1 MRAEARVTLEGQTR
15 KARIMPA
22 TSPHHFSPRP
32 NRAHEI
38 PWMEW
43 EPEVFERAR
52 AEDKPVLLG
61 ISAVWCHWCHVMDET
76 TYSDQRVIDI
86 VSSRFVPV
94 RVDNDTRPDVNARY
108 NMGGWPTTV
117 FLAPDGE
124 ILAGLTYIPPDRM
137 VEMLNRVNEA
147 WYVDRDTIRERLE
160 QVRAER
166 ATRQQAEPGALGP
179 QVVRMIR
186 NEFDKAY
193 DEEFGGFGNEPKFP
207 QTDAIRLLIR
217 QHLRTNEREPL
228 DRARFTLRQMAG
240 GGMYDHVEGGF
251 FRYST
256 TRDWSVPHFEKM
268 SEDHGGLLLALAELA
283 LVSEEEHEVVLGIVE
298 PTIAYLDRTLSHR
311 EGGFFGSQ
319 DADEEYFSL
328 DAEGRAGRDAP
339 YVDPRV
345 YASWTAGLAR
355 GYLACGLALERRDWV
370 ERGRRAVDFLWS
382 QMRGGEAGM
391 YRYWDGEPHLLGMLG
406 DQGATLLALLDA
418 YEVTAEASYLDH
430 AQQLARITE
439 AHWRD
444 PGRGFWDTAS
454 GHDDTGLLS
463 IRTKPLAENSDIA
476 EAFMRLG
483 RLTHDERYLRTAE
496 DTLADF
502 AESYR
507 GYGTLAGRYGLAVDR
522 FLAPEAEVQV
532 VAGAQG
538 SEASQ
543 RAEGLR
549 QRALRLP
556 VATRTVQLLHPERDA
571 SMLYQ
576 LALPL
581 DREGVAYVCIGNV
594 CSAPVSHPEDLLAA
608 VEDALAAPA
617 F

>member
-1 MRAEARVTLEGQTR
+1 M
-15 KARIMPA
+15 A
-22 TSPHHFSPRP
+22 TSSLHHFSPRP

-38 PWMEW
+38 PWLEW
-43 EPEVFERAR
+43 GPEVFERAR

-117 FLAPDGE
+117 FLDPDGE

-160 QVRAER
+160 QVKAQR
-166 ATRQQAEPGALGP
+166 ATREQAAPGALDP
-179 QVVRMIR
+179 QIVRTVLR
-186 NEFDKAY
+186 EFEQAY
-193 DEEFGGFGNEPKFP
+193 DEQFGGFGNEPKFP

-217 QHLRTNEREPL
+217 HHLRTNESQPL
-228 DRARFTLRQMAG
+228 ERARFTLHQMAA

-283 LVSEEEHEVVLGIVE
+283 LVAEEEQEVALGIVE

-311 EGGFFGSQ
+311 DGGFFGSQ
-319 DADEEYFSL
+319 DADEEYFAL
-328 DAEGRAGRDAP
+328 DAAGRAEREAP
-339 YVDPRV
+339 FVDPRV

-355 GYLACGLALERRDWV
+355 GYLACGVAFERREWI
-370 ERGRRAVDFLWS
+370 ERGRRAIDFLWS
-382 QMRGGEAGM
+382 RMRAGEAGM

-418 YEVTAEASYLDH
+418 YEVTAEPSYLDH

-439 AHWRD
+439 AHWRE
-444 PGRGFWDTAS
+444 PGRGFWDTAG

-463 IRTKPLAENSDIA
+463 IRTKPLAENADVA

-522 FLAPEAEVQV
+522 LLSPEAEVQV
-532 VAGAQG
+532 VAGVEG

-543 RAEGLR
+543 RAEALR

-556 VATRTVQLLHPERDA
+556 VATRTVQRLDPARDS

-581 DREGVAYVCIGNV
+581 DREGVAYVCVGTV
-594 CSAPVSHPEDLLAA
+594 CSAPVAHPEDLLGA

>member
-1 MRAEARVTLEGQTR
+1 MAAS
-15 KARIMPA
+15 
-22 TSPHHFSPRP
+22 SPHHFSPRP

-43 EPEVFERAR
+43 GPEVFERAR

-86 VSSRFVPV
+86 VSSRFIPV
-94 RVDNDTRPDVNARY
+94 RVDNDIRPDVNARY
-108 NMGGWPTTV
+108 NMGGWPTTA
-117 FLAPDGE
+117 FLDPEGE

-160 QVRAER
+160 QVRAQR
-166 ATRQQAEPGALGP
+166 ASREQADPGTLGP
-179 QVVRMIR
+179 QIVRMIL
-186 NEFDKAY
+186 NEFDKSY

-217 QHLRTNEREPL
+217 QHLRSGERQPL
-228 DRARFTLRQMAG
+228 DRARFTLQQMAR

-256 TRDWSVPHFEKM
+256 TRDWTVPHFEKM

-283 LVSEEEHEVVLGIVE
+283 LVSEEEQDIASGIVE

-311 EGGFFGSQ
+311 EGGFAGSQ
-319 DADEEYFSL
+319 DADEEYFAL
-328 DAEGRAGRDAP
+328 DAAGRSEREAP
-339 YVDPRV
+339 FVDPRI

-355 GYLACGLALERRDWV
+355 GYLACGVAFERRDWV

-382 QMRGGEAGM
+382 QMRAGEAGM
-391 YRYWDGEPHLLGMLG
+391 YRYWDGQPHVLGMLG
-406 DQGATLLALLDA
+406 DQGATLLALLEA
-418 YEVTAEASYLDH
+418 HEVTAESHYLDH
-430 AQQLARITE
+430 AQQLARIVE
-439 AHWRD
+439 AQWRD
-444 PGRGFWDTAS
+444 DSRGFWDTAAT
-454 GHDDTGLLS
+454 HDDTGLLS
-463 IRTKPLAENSDIA
+463 IRTKPLAENADVA

-496 DTLADF
+496 DALADF

-507 GYGTLAGRYGLAVDR
+507 GYGTLSGRYGLAVDR
-522 FLAPEAEVQV
+522 FLSPEAEVQIV
-532 VAGAQG
+532 SGAEG
-538 SEASQ
+538 SEAAQ
-543 RAEGLR
+543 RAQALHA
-549 QRALRLP
+549 RALRLP
-556 VATRTVQLLHPERDA
+556 VPTRTVQVLHPARDSA
-571 SMLYQ
+571 MLRQ
-576 LALPL
+576 LALPD
-581 DREGVAYVCIGNV
+581 DREGTAYVCVGTV
-594 CSAPVSHPEDLLAA
+594 CSAPVAHPEDLYGA
-608 VEDALAAPA
+608 VEDALAAPTY
-617 F
+617 

>member
-1 MRAEARVTLEGQTR
+1 MAAS
-15 KARIMPA
+15 
-22 TSPHHFSPRP
+22 SPHHFSPRP

-38 PWMEW
+38 PWLEW
-43 EPEVFERAR
+43 GPEVFERAR

-117 FLAPDGE
+117 FLDTEGE

-160 QVRAER
+160 QVKAQR
-166 ATRQQAEPGALGP
+166 ATREQAEPGTLGP
-179 QVVRMIR
+179 QIVRAIA
-186 NEFDKAY
+186 NEFDHAY

-207 QTDAIRLLIR
+207 QTDAIRLSIR
-217 QHLRTNEREPL
+217 QHLRTNERQPL
-228 DRARFTLRQMAG
+228 ERARFTLQQMAG

-283 LVSEEEHEVVLGIVE
+283 LVSEEEQELALGIVE
-298 PTIAYLDRTLSHR
+298 PTIAYLDRTLAHR
-311 EGGFFGSQ
+311 DGGFFGSQ
-319 DADEEYFSL
+319 DADEAYFAL
-328 DAEGRAGRDAP
+328 DAEGRAGRQAP

-355 GYLACGLALERRDWV
+355 GYLACGVAFERRDWV

-382 QMRGGEAGM
+382 QMRAGEAGM
-391 YRYWDGEPHLLGMLG
+391 YRYWDGAPHLLGMLG

-418 YEVTAEASYLDH
+418 YEVTGEPPYLDH

-439 AHWRD
+439 AQWRE

-454 GHDDTGLLS
+454 GHDATGLLS
-463 IRTKPLAENSDIA
+463 IRTKPLAENADVA

-522 FLAPEAEVQV
+522 FLSPEAEVQV
-532 VAGAQG
+532 VAGAPG
-538 SEASQ
+538 SEAAQ
-543 RAEGLR
+543 RAEALR

-556 VATRTVQLLHPERDA
+556 VPTRTVQLLEPARDA
-571 SMLYQ
+571 SMMYQ
-576 LALPL
+576 LALPR
-581 DREGVAYVCIGNV
+581 DREGVAYVCIGTV
-594 CSAPVSHPEDLLAA
+594 CSAPVSHPEDLLGA